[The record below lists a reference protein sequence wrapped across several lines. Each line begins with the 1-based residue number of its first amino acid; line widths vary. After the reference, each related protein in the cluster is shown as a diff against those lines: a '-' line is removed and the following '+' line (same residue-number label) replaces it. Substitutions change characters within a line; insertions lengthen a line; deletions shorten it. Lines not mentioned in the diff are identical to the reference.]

1 MRLFRQIL
9 TVSCLVQTAFLFAQ
23 NAGAPLTIQGI
34 DQFSISGARARGMG
48 GSVFGVGEDA
58 NSLFSN
64 PSLLTKV
71 KSLNVQLGSSLNF
84 SSYKQE
90 QEWHPDEYYAELS
103 LVIEGTIRNV
113 VDTIPQKLARPYDQ
127 IPTDWNEDKN
137 RTTLP
142 SVAVSFPFSFL
153 NTKWNVSGG
162 FREVISLDTYFQNNN
177 VLDPNIGAYRPSPV
191 VRPKVGDSVKVQ
203 WYQFIRERTGSI
215 NGYSIGGAV
224 DILENLT
231 IGLSGTMY
239 NGTSDDLQ
247 RRVGRGIFVLKTNN
261 SSGFNVMRNDS
272 LYYHNTITGTSEYSG
287 MNGSISGAFHN
298 EVFTMSAVV
307 VTPLEIKREW
317 SSKQQI
323 DSMSGS
329 FSTITQKGNDKI
341 SIPIQYSFGIALHP
355 SSKVSIGIDYVVNS
369 YNETKY
375 SNNDTTINPWLT
387 SALLRSGIEY
397 RPSDWLALRA
407 GYRENVQTFIAA
419 GAALFDDPVRGSVY
433 TVGCGFRYNGI
444 TADIAYEYMLT
455 EYSDA
460 WESNINYNTFQTHS
474 ISVDLGYQF

>member
-1 MRLFRQIL
+1 M
-9 TVSCLVQTAFLFAQ
+9 SFLFAQ

-34 DQFSISGARARGMG
+34 DQFSLSSARSRGMG
-48 GSVFGVGEDA
+48 GSMLGVGDDA

-71 KSLNVQLGSSLNF
+71 KSLNVQLGSSLIF

-127 IPTDWNEDKN
+127 IPTNWNKDKN
-137 RTTLP
+137 RTSLP
-142 SVAVSFPFSFL
+142 SVAISVPFNFL

-162 FREVISLDTYFQNNN
+162 FREAISLDTYFQNNN

-224 DILENLT
+224 DILDNLT
-231 IGLSGTMY
+231 IGVSGTLY
-239 NGTSDDLQ
+239 NGTSDDIE
-247 RRVGRGIFVLKTNN
+247 RRVDRGIFVLKTNN

-272 LYYHNTITGTSEYSG
+272 IYNHSTITGTSDYSG
-287 MNGSISGAFHN
+287 MNGTIAGSFHN
-298 EVFTMSAVV
+298 EVFTMSAVI
-307 VTPLEIKREW
+307 VTPLELTREW
-317 SSKQQI
+317 STIQQK
-323 DSMSGS
+323 DSMGS
-329 FSTITQKGNDKI
+329 SVSTYTQKGKDKI
-341 SIPIQYSFGIALHP
+341 SIPLQYSFGIALHP

-369 YNETKY
+369 YSETKY
-375 SNNDTTINPWLT
+375 STNDTTINPWLN
-387 SALLRSGIEY
+387 SALLRTGIEY
-397 RPSDWLALRA
+397 VPFEWLALRA
-407 GYRENVQTFIAA
+407 GYREHVQTFIAA
-419 GAALFDDPVRGSVY
+419 GAALFDDPVRGWVY
-433 TVGCGFRYNGI
+433 SVGCGFTYDGI
-444 TADIAYEYMLT
+444 SVNAAFEYMLT
-455 EYSDA
+455 EYADA
-460 WESNINYNTFQTHS
+460 WESNINYNTFQTNS
-474 ISVDLGYQF
+474 ISLDLGYQF